1 MPSRQRE
8 RRATADTVALCCVR
22 PDGHNR
28 RVRADAKA
36 TKALL
41 AISKAVEAT
50 FSKGDW
56 LALGLVTDAQEAITR
71 HSRLLRSLEWGDSD
85 YAGNVLEVL
94 PAVLGSRRADVKGR
108 AAQAFPN
115 LREVEEQVGLQA
127 WLAANEPALHT
138 ELYGGEDV
146 AVLDEL
152 EETSARLGIPD
163 IDMHA
168 ARIRR
173 GLHDDPGQAIGSAKE
188 LLETTLKAVL
198 GLHGAG
204 PETKLDIPKLVKQ
217 ANVKLG
223 LDAAGVAGSDPGAEQ
238 TRKVLGG
245 LAQVVNGTAELRNA
259 GFGTGHGLSRGP
271 VAEVATAR
279 MVVSAAVTVA
289 TFYAEAH
296 AAHEQNRHPQGSGR
310 LGRPGEIPF

>member
-1 MPSRQRE
+1 
-8 RRATADTVALCCVR
+8 VR
-22 PDGHNR
+22 T
-28 RVRADAKA
+28 DAKA
-36 TKALL
+36 SKALL

-56 LALGLVTDAQEAITR
+56 LALGLATDSQEVITG
-71 HSRLLRSLEWGDSD
+71 HSRLLRSLDWGDSD
-85 YAGNVLEVL
+85 YSGNVLEVL
-94 PAVLGSRRADVKGR
+94 PAVLGSRRTEVKGL

-115 LREVEEQVGLQA
+115 LREVEEHIGVQA
-127 WLAANEPALHT
+127 WLSANEPALHA
-138 ELYGGEDV
+138 ELYGGEDA

-152 EETSARLGIPD
+152 DAASARLGIPD

-204 PETKLDIPKLVKQ
+204 PETKLDVPKLVKQ
-217 ANVKLG
+217 ANLKLG
-223 LDAAGVAGSDPGAEQ
+223 LDAAGVDGSEPGAEQ

-245 LAQVVNGTAELRNA
+245 LALVVNGTAELRNA

-279 MVVSAAVTVA
+279 MVVSAAVAVA

-296 AAHEQNRHPQGSGR
+296 AALEQGRHPRGR
-310 LGRPGEIPF
+310 TRPGRMDDIPF

>member
-1 MPSRQRE
+1 
-8 RRATADTVALCCVR
+8 VR
-22 PDGHNR
+22 T
-28 RVRADAKA
+28 DAKA
-36 TKALL
+36 SKALL
-41 AISKAVEAT
+41 AISKSVEAT

-56 LALGLVTDAQEAITR
+56 LALGLVTDSQEVIVG
-71 HSRLLRSLEWGDSD
+71 HSRLLRSLDWGDGD
-85 YAGNVLEVL
+85 YSGNVLEVL
-94 PAVLGSRRADVKGR
+94 PAVLGTRRTEVKGR

-115 LREVEEQVGLQA
+115 LRAVEEHIGLQA

-138 ELYGGEDV
+138 ELYGGEDA

-152 EETSARLGIPD
+152 DEASARLGIRD
-163 IDMHA
+163 IDLHA

-217 ANVKLG
+217 ANVELG
-223 LDAAGVAGSDPGAEQ
+223 LDAAGVDGSEPGAEQ

-245 LAQVVNGTAELRNA
+245 LTQVVNGTAELRNA

-279 MVVSAAVTVA
+279 MVVSAAVAVA

-296 AAHEQNRHPQGSGR
+296 AALDQGSHPRGR
-310 LGRPGEIPF
+310 TQPGRTNDIPF